1 MFTMTASRKL
11 LLERLLIAAL
21 ALALVATL
29 PVFLYRALNDTG
41 GTDFPEFHDAGRY
54 VLDHAARQPDSILHR
69 YLPSVDVAWAL
80 FGWLP
85 LPAAATIY
93 YAFSFLTW
101 VGLLNAIGRYLLP
114 ATPAPDRRI
123 VLLTAALLTLVFTI
137 DHLLLGAFHLLMLW
151 LMVAGLGRVMRGH
164 TVTGSLLLGLAVW
177 LKLLPLLGV
186 GYLLVK
192 RKWLAALAAV
202 GVALLLNTTL
212 SLAAYGPPAA
222 WSAHVRWWHTRAVG
236 DLNTT
241 LTAERF
247 TAQQR
252 DRNQSTAAVL
262 RRLLRPAPI
271 LPPGFDHPDVSLANL
286 TARQLKVAYY
296 ATATILAGALIWTW
310 RRSASASS
318 PPQIAA
324 EIALAALA
332 TMWFSPIVFSYH
344 PTAALPALAVILG
357 SRWERS
363 RLKILTLVVW
373 LLAMVLLAFPAAR
386 AAGDLLWASLL
397 LGLTVGV
404 IAETAARTTQT
415 HTAATDAADNATAPP
430 G

>member
-1 MFTMTASRKL
+1 MFTMTTSRQAL
-11 LLERLLIAAL
+11 FERLLIAAL
-21 ALALVATL
+21 AVAFMTTL
-29 PVFLYRALNDTG
+29 PVFLYRAINDTG

-93 YAFSFLTW
+93 YVFSFLTW
-101 VGLLNAIGRYLLP
+101 AGLLNAIGRYLLP
-114 ATPAPDRRI
+114 ATPVQDRRI
-123 VLLTAALLTLVFTI
+123 VLLAAALLALVFTI

-151 LMVAGLGRVMRGH
+151 LMVAGLGRVMRGQGA
-164 TVTGSLLLGLAVW
+164 TGSVLLGLAVW

-186 GYLLVK
+186 GYLLVRRK
-192 RKWLAALAAV
+192 RLAALASV
-202 GVALLLNTTL
+202 GVALLLNMTI
-212 SLAAYGPPAA
+212 SLAAYGPQAA

-236 DLNTT
+236 DLNTI
-241 LTAERF
+241 LTAEKF

-262 RRLLRPAPI
+262 RRLLRPTPPVPPEVE
-271 LPPGFDHPDVSLANL
+271 LPQVSVANL
-286 TARQLKVAYY
+286 TPRQLKVAYY
-296 ATATILAGALIWTW
+296 GTAAILVGALLWTW
-310 RRSASASS
+310 RRSAAAAK

-363 RLKILTLVVW
+363 RLKILTLAVW
-373 LLAMVLLAFPAAR
+373 LLATALLAFPHAR
-386 AAGDLLWASLL
+386 AAGEVLWASLL

-404 IAETAARTTQT
+404 IAETAGRTAQT
-415 HTAATDAADNATAPP
+415 HTAATDAANNGAAPP